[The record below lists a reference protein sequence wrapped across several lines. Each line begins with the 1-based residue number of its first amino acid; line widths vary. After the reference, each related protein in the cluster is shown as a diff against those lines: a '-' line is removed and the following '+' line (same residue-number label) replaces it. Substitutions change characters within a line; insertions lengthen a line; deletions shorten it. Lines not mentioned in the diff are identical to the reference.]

1 MVAVQRVVTDEPKK
15 VNIGALWRVAWM
27 VLLYEEMAKIP
38 LNLRPVTVFS
48 VISRR
53 AKLLN
58 LDLPQV
64 DLVSFRIE

>member
-1 MVAVQRVVTDEPKK
+1 MTCWLD
-15 VNIGALWRVAWM
+15 W
-27 VLLYEEMAKIP
+27 
-38 LNLRPVTVFS
+38 LRPVTVFP
-48 VISRR
+48 VILPR

>member
-15 VNIGALWRVAWM
+15 VNIGALWRVGWM